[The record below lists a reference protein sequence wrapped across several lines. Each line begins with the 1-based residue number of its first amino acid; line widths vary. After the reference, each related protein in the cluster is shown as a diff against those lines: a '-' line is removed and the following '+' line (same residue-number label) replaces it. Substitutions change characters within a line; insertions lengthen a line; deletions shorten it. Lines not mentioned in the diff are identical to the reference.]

1 MAESRRIDKQMK
13 LHLTS
18 KHKNAI
24 TIAVITLAIVGTI
37 ADIFRRIYFG
47 GGCLLKDIFD
57 TPCASCGMSRAFLSL
72 LLGDIKKA
80 FAFHPLFWIFPIT
93 VGFGLL
99 SAFDKNKKRKKLW
112 LSLLALCILA
122 YLVCW
127 VIRLAT
133 GNTV

>member
-1 MAESRRIDKQMK
+1 MKQ
-13 LHLTS
+13 TT
-18 KHKNAI
+18 NAKI
-24 TIAVITLAIVGTI
+24 ISPLTIAVITLTVVGTI

-57 TPCASCGMSRAFLSL
+57 TPCPSCGMSRAFLSL
-72 LLGDIKKA
+72 IMGDIKA
-80 FAFHPLFWIFPIT
+80 ALHFHPLFWIFPIT
-93 VGFGLL
+93 VGLGLL
-99 SAFDKNKKRKKLW
+99 AALDKTKKRKLLW
-112 LSLLALCILA
+112 LILMALCILA

>member
-1 MAESRRIDKQMK
+1 MKQTANEK
-13 LHLTS
+13 TISPL
-18 KHKNAI
+18 
-24 TIAVITLAIVGTI
+24 TIAVITLTVVGTI

-57 TPCASCGMSRAFLSL
+57 TPCPSCGMSRAFLSL
-72 LLGDIKKA
+72 IMGDIKA
-80 FAFHPLFWIFPIT
+80 ALHFHPLFWIFPIT
-93 VGFGLL
+93 VGLGLL
-99 SAFDKNKKRKKLW
+99 AALDKTKKRKLLW
-112 LSLLALCILA
+112 IILMALCILA